1 MSALTSRRLETAPLF
16 DMELFMTLSQERRV
30 GGDVMD
36 RLERLWERWVPQLQ
50 VRELAGQGRNY
61 LLVWLGVEAEQEADA
76 AWTLSPSEGF
86 RINALAQTLLMAAVR
101 DLIPQVE
108 ESGCAPAPKPSHALA
123 EALTAEGISYLNGGP
138 ALERRYAL
146 VTPYPFRGGCEICA
160 MQRECPKRQ
169 TGENGPTSVLLPGH
183 ER

>member
-1 MSALTSRRLETAPLF
+1 MSALISRRMEAAPLF

-30 GGDVMD
+30 GGDVME
-36 RLERLWERWVPQLQ
+36 RLERLWERWVAQLQ
-50 VRELAGQGRNY
+50 IKELVGQGRNH
-61 LLVWLGVEAEQEADA
+61 LLVWLPPEAEQEVDA

-86 RINALAQTLLMAAVR
+86 RVNALAQSLLMAAVR

-108 ESGCAPAPKPSHALA
+108 ESGCAPAPKPSRSLA
-123 EALTAEGISYLNGGP
+123 EALAAEGVPYINEGP
-138 ALERRYAL
+138 TLERRYAL

-160 MQRECPKRQ
+160 MQRECPKRHA
-169 TGENGPTSVLLPGH
+169 GENGPASVLLPGH